1 MDERSLAEINQLII
15 NYTYF
20 INQFEDAFQ
29 FLQTLPRTNGKDQN
43 GEDGQSLLRKFVT
56 FFKLG
61 PKNYFGGRVLIAE
74 SSVTTEGKT

>member
-1 MDERSLAEINQLII
+1 MALDGDNKP
-15 NYTYF
+15 F
-20 INQFEDAFQ
+20 
-29 FLQTLPRTNGKDQN
+29 
-43 GEDGQSLLRKFVT
+43 GEDGQTLLRKFVT